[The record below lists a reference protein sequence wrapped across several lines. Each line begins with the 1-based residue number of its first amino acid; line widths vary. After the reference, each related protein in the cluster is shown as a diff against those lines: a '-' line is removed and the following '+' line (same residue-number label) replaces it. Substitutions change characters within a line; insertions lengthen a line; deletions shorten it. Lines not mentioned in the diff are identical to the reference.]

1 MESTTNISELPI
13 KTSMPNKNQD
23 EMSDQI
29 DIRES
34 KITMDPGIHSER
46 LSKKNVRFSD
56 QEPSEDP
63 EIPHSGSS
71 TTSLGISNETKL
83 ILLASVIFFIFID
96 NKFKKYI
103 VNILTQIFGSFLKTE
118 TGGTSKIG
126 NVFYAM
132 TFGLVLYI
140 FTRFVDITSLQLAL

>member
-13 KTSMPNKNQD
+13 KSNMPSKGQEEISN
-23 EMSDQI
+23 QI

-34 KITMDPGIHSER
+34 KLSMDSGINNDVVT
-46 LSKKNVRFSD
+46 KKNVRFTENEEEEEADFSSD
-56 QEPSEDP
+56 VLNKQN
-63 EIPHSGSS
+63 
-71 TTSLGISNETKL
+71 GISNEFKL

-103 VNILTQIFGSFLKTE
+103 IDILTQIFGSFLKTE

-126 NVFYAM
+126 NIFYSM
-132 TFGLVLYI
+132 TFGILLYI
-140 FTRFVDITSLQLAL
+140 FTRVIDITSLQLSF

>member
-13 KTSMPNKNQD
+13 KTSLPNKSQD
-23 EMSDQI
+23 EMSNQV

-34 KITMDPGIHSER
+34 KITMDPGIHSET
-46 LSKKNVRFSD
+46 SQKNVRFSD
-56 QEPSEDP
+56 QEPSKDP
-63 EIPHSGSS
+63 EISPSGSS
-71 TTSLGISNETKL
+71 SNSMGIANETKL

-96 NKFKKYI
+96 TKFKKYI

-132 TFGLVLYI
+132 TFGLVLYV